1 MVHKYNYSNRAH
13 TCLRDVR
20 QPFFYCCMFYYLEVF
35 VVGSLL
41 SGGGEVDWNQD
52 EHPTSTAVVIPSQ
65 MSTGQVSVQ

>member
-1 MVHKYNYSNRAH
+1 
-13 TCLRDVR
+13 
-20 QPFFYCCMFYYLEVF
+20 MFYYLEVF